1 MAEHRTWVEEIDI
14 AGRDLVD
21 CVTRVIREGNVR
33 RVILR
38 DAAGTVLLELPLAA
52 GVAVGG
58 VVVLAVPVVAAL
70 GAMAALLTNCRLQVV
85 RVEEP
90 ASADPSPADPPA
102 APAPPGSERS
112 PDPAPAP

>member
-1 MAEHRTWVEEIDI
+1 VAEHRTWTEEIDI

-21 CVTRVIREGNVR
+21 CVTKVIREGNVR

-38 DAAGTVLLELPLAA
+38 DAAGAVLIELPLAA

-85 RVEEP
+85 RAEDPP
-90 ASADPSPADPPA
+90 ATEAPDLVDPPA
-102 APAPPGSERS
+102 ADQPTA
-112 PDPAPAP
+112 

>member
-1 MAEHRTWVEEIDI
+1 MSEHRTWTEEIDI

-38 DAAGTVLLELPLAA
+38 DAAGVVLLELPLAA

-70 GAMAALLTNCRLQVV
+70 GAMAALLTNCRLQIV
-85 RVEEP
+85 RAE
-90 ASADPSPADPPA
+90 DPVATDTKPGDTPTVQDPPTPA
-102 APAPPGSERS
+102 A
-112 PDPAPAP
+112 

>member
-1 MAEHRTWVEEIDI
+1 MSESKHTSTWVEEIDI

-21 CVTRVIREGNVR
+21 CVTGLIREGNVR

-38 DAAGTVLLELPLAA
+38 DAAGTVLIELPLAA

-58 VVVLAVPVVAAL
+58 AVMIAAPVLAAL

-85 RVEEP
+85 RDVAVDAPSEPPP
-90 ASADPSPADPPA
+90 ASELQPPL
-102 APAPPGSERS
+102 
-112 PDPAPAP
+112 